1 MTPIPKSGKPR
12 RRFGRVRQLPSGRWQ
27 ARYPGPDGQL
37 RTAPD
42 TFDRR
47 SDAERFLS
55 EIETDIAR
63 GDWFDPLAGR
73 VPLGEYIAQWIGE
86 RDLSVRTV
94 ELYRG
99 LLRNH
104 IAPWIGH
111 IDLADVMPPTIR
123 RWRRKLR
130 DHNVSEGVMAKA
142 YRLLHAVL
150 TTAVEDGSIRA
161 NPCNIKGAGQHESD
175 ERPVATLGQVFALA
189 EAIQPR
195 YRLVVLLA
203 TFTSLRY
210 GEIMGLRRGDFTLS
224 DRKVKIERAHI
235 QPDTGPTFDGH
246 PKANSGRTVS
256 LPAFLVPEVE
266 AHLAEFVG
274 RSPDAYVFVGPNGA
288 RPARSNFHTL
298 WDKARQKVGVPGLH
312 LHDLRHTGN
321 TLAAETG
328 ATLRELMERMG
339 HRSTRAAL
347 IYLHARDH
355 RDRAI
360 ADGLD
365 AIVGTAGLS
374 GPHAASDHG
383 EGHAEGTK
391 QQRAKAKR
399 PQATKSKASTRE
411 KVRSGRRESNPHGQL
426 GRLGLYH

>member
-1 MTPIPKSGKPR
+1 MKRSTRRRQDAPNLPR
-12 RRFGRVRQLPSGRWQ
+12 RPIEKRTLGRV
-27 ARYPGPDGQL
+27 
-37 RTAPD
+37 
-42 TFDRR
+42 F
-47 SDAERFLS
+47 
-55 EIETDIAR
+55 
-63 GDWFDPLAGR
+63 AGR
-73 VPLGEYIAQWIGE
+73 
-86 RDLSVRTV
+86 
-94 ELYRG
+94 YR
-99 LLRNH
+99 
-104 IAPWIGH
+104 PS
-111 IDLADVMPPTIR
+111 TF
-123 RWRRKLR
+123 
-130 DHNVSEGVMAKA
+130 
-142 YRLLHAVL
+142 L
-150 TTAVEDGSIRA
+150 TLTLDR
-161 NPCNIKGAGQHESD
+161 GAGQHESD
-175 ERPVATLGQVFALA
+175 ERPVATLAQVFALA

-210 GEIMGLRRGDFTLS
+210 GEIRGLRRGDFTLS
-224 DRKVKIERAHI
+224 NRNVKIDRAHI
-235 QPDTGPTFDGH
+235 QPDTGPTFDGD

-274 RSPDAYVFVGPNGA
+274 PNGA
-288 RPARSNFHTL
+288 RPARSNFHTI

-365 AIVGTAGLS
+365 AIVGTTGLS
-374 GPHAASDHG
+374 GAHAVSDHD
-383 EGHAEGTK
+383 EGHAGGTT
-391 QQRAKAKR
+391 QRRTKGR
-399 PQATKSKASTRE
+399 HPQGTESKPSTRGKE
-411 KVRSGRRESNPHGQL
+411 RSGRRESNPHSQL